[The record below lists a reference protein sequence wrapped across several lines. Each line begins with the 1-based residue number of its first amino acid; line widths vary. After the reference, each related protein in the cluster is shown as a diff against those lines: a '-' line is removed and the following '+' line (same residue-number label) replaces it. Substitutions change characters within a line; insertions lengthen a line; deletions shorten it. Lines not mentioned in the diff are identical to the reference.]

1 MVNKKDR
8 KTKVG
13 TPDDHFP
20 SLLTNLSSLQSR
32 DKFTDVVF
40 LCRGGR
46 ISAHRAFL
54 SSLSPLLTSLFDI
67 SSRFQAADVVHI
79 SLPQV
84 EDLVLKKLMTYIY
97 CGDLGTTSKL
107 ALEEIKACAEAL
119 QINVEFKEEALK
131 AKSSPKAKAGP
142 ASSKKG
148 KGKAK
153 REASPVVSPIIEDSF
168 SLSPRG
174 KRGAAA
180 KKAEEEIEEIVIEK
194 EVTTSVPEK
203 KEKKKGKKS
212 KVVEEEE
219 YEVELIVDKRDMMGK
234 VEYLVKWKGWEDIND
249 RTWEP
254 IENLDGSLNLV
265 EEYEKK
271 EEEKKSKPASK
282 RRSDIKFV
290 HENGEPMS
298 ELEDSPKKKSPK
310 TLPKDKKRSSSDFSA
325 EDSPQPEPKKRGRKV
340 IEYTEPSIDDLNAP
354 AAAADS
360 TDADNEE
367 EEYEVEKILD
377 MRKKGKKKEYL
388 VKWKG
393 WEKVEDQ
400 TWEPE
405 ASLEGSKDLLKE
417 FLESRNET
425 DTPAKEKALVKKG
438 RKSASITENDS
449 FEALAVEPETPKSTN
464 KRGRKSLASE
474 ETKEIEPMV
483 MINLDDSDA
492 GSLFEEPK
500 AKKHKKEKEKKEKKA
515 KEPKKGKKE
524 KKAKKVESEDEE
536 DEYEVEKIL
545 EKRDIGGLIE
555 YKVKWK
561 GWENEEDQTWEP
573 VDNLAGSEDLIKEF
587 ESSQE
592 NEDEDVKLCE
602 EDKCQRIFI
611 SGNSLKKHQEEAH
624 KKSSESKSTKA
635 AKKSFEEPPAKKTPS
650 PPKYKPGPK
659 SKQKTL
665 NPWMDEGRQ
674 SPDSGAA
681 VSSSW
686 DSQRKS
692 VVDLSDSDDDGVTT
706 TSSASGQAKS
716 FDDLFGGGATNG
728 TSDTKIVF
736 NKDSDDESDHGNN
749 VNVDELIRASD
760 DDEGEA
766 IGIDW

>member
-13 TPDDHFP
+13 TPSDHFP

-46 ISAHRAFL
+46 VSAHRAFL
-54 SSLSPLLTSLFDI
+54 SSLSPLLSSLFDI
-67 SSRFQAADVVHI
+67 SSRFQAADVVNI

-97 CGDLGTTSKL
+97 TGDLGNTSKL
-107 ALEEIKACAEAL
+107 ALDEIKACAAAL
-119 QINVEFKEEALK
+119 QINVEIKEEALK
-131 AKSSPKAKAGP
+131 PKGSPKP
-142 ASSKKG
+142 ASAKKG
-148 KGKAK
+148 KGKGK
-153 REASPVVSPIIEDSF
+153 REASPAPVVSPIIEDSF

-174 KRGAAA
+174 KRGAPS
-180 KKAEEEIEEIVIEK
+180 KKAEEEVEEIVIEK
-194 EVTTSVPEK
+194 EVSNNVPEK
-203 KEKKKGKKS
+203 KEKKKGRKS

-219 YEVELIVDKRDMMGK
+219 YEVELIVDKRDMMGR

-254 IENLDGSLNLV
+254 VENLEGSMNLV

-271 EEEKKSKPASK
+271 EEEKKSEPKSK

-290 HENGEPMS
+290 HENGDPMS
-298 ELEDSPKKKSPK
+298 EVEDSPKKKSPK
-310 TLPKDKKRSSSDFSA
+310 SFPKEKKRSSFEISA
-325 EDSPQPEPKKRGRKV
+325 ADDDKPESKKRGRKSV
-340 IEYTEPSIDDLNAP
+340 EYTEPSIDDLNTP
-354 AAAADS
+354 AADS
-360 TDADNEE
+360 ADADDNEE

-393 WEKVEDQ
+393 WENEEDQ

-405 ASLEGSKDLLKE
+405 ASLEGSKDLLSE
-417 FLESRNET
+417 FLDSRKESDSH
-425 DTPAKEKALVKKG
+425 DTAKEKTTVKRG
-438 RKSASITENDS
+438 RKSASNTESDD
-449 FEALAVEPETPKSTN
+449 FETLAVAQETPKTSS

-500 AKKHKKEKEKKEKKA
+500 AKKQRKEKEKKEKKL

-524 KKAKKVESEDEE
+524 KKTKKVESGDE

-573 VDNLAGSEDLIKEF
+573 ADNLAGSEDLIKEF
-587 ESSQE
+587 ESSQG
-592 NEDEDVKLCE
+592 NDDEDEDVKLCE

-611 SGNSLKKHQEEAH
+611 SKDSLTKHQKEAH
-624 KKSSESKSTKA
+624 NKERVSHKDKKVKLVNI
-635 AKKSFEEPPAKKTPS
+635 AK
-650 PPKYKPGPK
+650 
-659 SKQKTL
+659 L
-665 NPWMDEGRQ
+665 
-674 SPDSGAA
+674 
-681 VSSSW
+681 VSSS
-686 DSQRKS
+686 
-692 VVDLSDSDDDGVTT
+692 
-706 TSSASGQAKS
+706 
-716 FDDLFGGGATNG
+716 
-728 TSDTKIVF
+728 
-736 NKDSDDESDHGNN
+736 
-749 VNVDELIRASD
+749 
-760 DDEGEA
+760 
-766 IGIDW
+766 